1 MGPVLMRRVDGR
13 LALGR
18 LTRKR
23 VHRHDRLLN
32 RRRRRRRRRLEKL
45 LRRDRRLP
53 LLFNGH
59 NFRRGHSLRSSI
71 SCLLLLLKMWWLLLL
86 WCGLLL
92 LLLRILMDLR
102 MLLQIWTSL
111 FWRNADVSRRR
122 CQVEFVSE
130 ILEIGK
136 LFAPVS
142 DPTSVLRGRA
152 LLLL

>member
-1 MGPVLMRRVDGR
+1 
-13 LALGR
+13 
-18 LTRKR
+18 
-23 VHRHDRLLN
+23 
-32 RRRRRRRRRLEKL
+32 
-45 LRRDRRLP
+45 
-53 LLFNGH
+53 
-59 NFRRGHSLRSSI
+59 
-71 SCLLLLLKMWWLLLL
+71 LLLLLKMWWLLLL

-142 DPTSVLRGRA
+142 DPASVLRGRA
-152 LLLL
+152 LLLLWRLVVVSALNIGKNLLNFVFEWCYLVTSL